1 MNEFRFG
8 ELRERTLHRQLKSH
22 FLPADGVQEVAFGRW
37 IADIWSPSQGIIEI
51 QTSSL
56 SKLRPKLRDFLA
68 HTLVTVIHPVAL
80 KKSVVTWNADQTSIV
95 RERRSSAKGRIE
107 TLFREVGAL
116 AEFLLHP
123 GFTLWF
129 CLIEEREHRCEDGL
143 GSWRRKGVS
152 KVDRELVSLVELKK
166 FRAPRDWLE
175 LLPEGW
181 LGPSTN
187 KELAQ
192 LLGLRVNQAQS
203 LTNCY
208 KKLGLL
214 EDVGV
219 SGRSRLLRLS
229 GRTGNPG

>member
-1 MNEFRFG
+1 M
-8 ELRERTLHRQLKSH
+8 
-22 FLPADGVQEVAFGRW
+22 
-37 IADIWSPSQGIIEI
+37 
-51 QTSSL
+51 
-56 SKLRPKLRDFLA
+56 
-68 HTLVTVIHPVAL
+68 
-80 KKSVVTWNADQTSIV
+80 
-95 RERRSSAKGRIE
+95 
-107 TLFREVGAL
+107 
-116 AEFLLHP
+116 
-123 GFTLWF
+123 
-129 CLIEEREHRCEDGL
+129 
-143 GSWRRKGVS
+143 
-152 KVDRELVSLVELKK
+152 DRELVSLVELKK